1 MAKGFQQTPSLD
13 YFETFSPMVKPSTI
27 RVILA
32 LAVTKGWDIQQ
43 IDINNAFLNGDLQKV
58 VYMTQS
64 VGFVDAAKPSYV
76 CRLHESLYELKQAQE
91 LGLTS

>member
-13 YFETFSPMVKPSTI
+13 YFETFSSMVKPSTI

-64 VGFVDAAKPSYV
+64 VGFVF
-76 CRLHESLYELKQAQE
+76 
-91 LGLTS
+91 